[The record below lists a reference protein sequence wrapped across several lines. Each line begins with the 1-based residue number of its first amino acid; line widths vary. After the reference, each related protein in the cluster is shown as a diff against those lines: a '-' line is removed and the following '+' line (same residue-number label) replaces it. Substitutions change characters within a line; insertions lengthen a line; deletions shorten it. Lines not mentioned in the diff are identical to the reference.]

1 MCGEPDAVGMGSGYT
16 VGIDLG
22 TTRSAVAYVAGG
34 DPEVITTGNSGES
47 VIPSVVQFTEDGEV
61 NVGQTAANLAVQHP
75 DRTVTEVKRE
85 MGREEPLTVAG
96 EEYLPEQLSS
106 LILEHIVDHAE
117 GSIGRDVD
125 GAVITVPAYFD
136 DRKRT
141 ATETAGEIAGI
152 EVERLLPEPSAACLA
167 YGLHESKLGESEAEL
182 AFVYDLGGG
191 TFDAT
196 LVEIDYEINSVE
208 TLHTAGDNK
217 LGGSDWT
224 QQIVDWMIDQIHDD
238 WMIDQIHDDTG
249 VDIEDNPEQLARIRQ
264 EAKSAKHRLSD
275 LPSTDVSVP
284 FVVPEQ
290 SYTFAET
297 LSREQFEELTADLA
311 AATTDPLDDLFGRAD
326 YAPADVDKVLLV
338 GGSVRMPHIQELVGD
353 YFEQEASMEINPEE
367 AVALGAAIQ
376 AEIIDEGGADASA
389 MLPGET
395 DDIVL
400 IDVVPQSLGVRL
412 SDGSIDHIIEQD
424 EQIPT
429 STRKESYGTVEQGQT
444 SVQIRV
450 YQGEGDTAEEN
461 TKIGTAVL
469 RDIPPRPPGEP
480 SLAVEFRITTDG
492 RLAVTGE
499 DLKTGKQVETEI
511 ESALRHS
518 PEEIDDLGEELPA
531 LREP

>member
-1 MCGEPDAVGMGSGYT
+1 MAGGYT

-34 DPEVITTGNSGES
+34 DPEVISTGNSGES
-47 VIPSVVQFTEDGEV
+47 VIPSVVQFGEDGAV
-61 NVGQTAANLAVQHP
+61 NVGQTAANVAVQYP
-75 DRTVTEVKRE
+75 DRTVTEIKRE
-85 MGREEPLTVAG
+85 MGSDEPITVAG
-96 EEYLPEQLSS
+96 EEYLPEQISS
-106 LILEHIVDHAE
+106 LILEHIVDEAE
-117 GSIGRDVD
+117 ASIGRDVD

-136 DRKRT
+136 DTKRT
-141 ATETAGEIAGI
+141 ATESAGEIAGLD
-152 EVERLLPEPSAACLA
+152 VKRLLPEPSAACLA
-167 YGLHESKLGESEAEL
+167 YGLHESKLGDSEAEL

-208 TLHTAGDNK
+208 TLHTAGNNE

-224 QQIVDWMIDQIHDD
+224 QRIVDWMTDEIRA
-238 WMIDQIHDDTG
+238 DTG
-249 VDIEDNPEQLARIRQ
+249 VDVTETPEQLARVRE
-264 EAKSAKHRLSD
+264 EARAAKHRLSD
-275 LPSTDVSVP
+275 LQSTEVSVP
-284 FVVPEQ
+284 FVVPEE
-290 SYTFAET
+290 SYT
-297 LSREQFEELTADLA
+297 LSVELTREEFERRTADLA
-311 AATTDPLDDLFGRAD
+311 AATTDPLDDLFDRAD
-326 YAPADVDKVLLV
+326 YEPEEVDKVLLA
-338 GGSVRMPHIQELVGD
+338 GGSVRMPHIQELVSD
-353 YFEQEASMEINPEE
+353 YFDQEASMEINPEE

-400 IDVVPQSLGVRL
+400 IDVVPQSFGVRL
-412 SDGSIDHIIEQD
+412 SDGTVDHIIEQD

-429 STRKESYGTVEQGQT
+429 STRKEGYGTVEPEQT

-450 YQGEGDTAEEN
+450 YQGEGETAEEN

-492 RLAVTGE
+492 RLEVTGE
-499 DLKTGKQVETEI
+499 DLETGKQVETAI
-511 ESALRHS
+511 ESALHHS
-518 PEEIDDLGEELPA
+518 PEEIDDLGEQLPS
-531 LREP
+531 LSES

>member
-1 MCGEPDAVGMGSGYT
+1 MGEGYT

-34 DPEVITTGNSGES
+34 DPEVIKTGNSGES
-47 VIPSVVQFTEDGEV
+47 VIPSVVQFGEDGAV
-61 NVGQTAANLAVQHP
+61 NVGQTAANMAIQHP

-85 MGREEPLTVAG
+85 MGSEEPLTVAG
-96 EEYLPEQLSS
+96 EEYLPEQISS
-106 LILEHIVDHAE
+106 LILEHIVDEAE
-117 GSIGRDVD
+117 ASIGRDVE

-136 DRKRT
+136 DPKRT
-141 ATETAGEIAGI
+141 ATESAGEIAGLD
-152 EVERLLPEPSAACLA
+152 VKRLLPEPSAACLA
-167 YGLHESKLGESEAEL
+167 YGLHEQKLGNAEAEL

-208 TLHTAGDNK
+208 TLHTAGNNS
-217 LGGSDWT
+217 LGGSNWT
-224 QQIVDWMIDQIHDD
+224 QRIVDWMVDRIGT
-238 WMIDQIHDDTG
+238 DTG
-249 VDIEDNPEQLARIRQ
+249 VDITNDTEQLARVRE

-275 LPSTDVSVP
+275 LQSTEVSVP
-284 FVVPEQ
+284 FVVPEE
-290 SYTFAET
+290 SYTFSEELT
-297 LSREQFEELTADLA
+297 RERFEELTADLA
-311 AATTDPLDDLFGRAD
+311 DSTTEPLDALFERAD
-326 YAPADVDKVLLV
+326 YEPEDVDKVLLA
-338 GGSVRMPHIQELVGD
+338 GGSVRMPHIQDLVSD

-376 AEIIDEGGADASA
+376 AEIIDEGGADAAA

-400 IDVVPQSLGVRL
+400 IDVVPKSLGVRL

-429 STRKESYGTVEQGQT
+429 STRKEGYGTVEPEQT
-444 SVQIRV
+444 SVQIHV
-450 YQGEGDTAEEN
+450 YQGEGNSAEEN
-461 TKIGTAVL
+461 TKIGRAVL
-469 RDIPPRPPGEP
+469 RNIPPRPPGEP

-492 RLAVTGE
+492 QLEVTGE
-499 DLKTGKQVETEI
+499 DLKTGKQVETAI

-518 PEEIDDLGEELPA
+518 PEEIDELDEQLPA
-531 LREP
+531 LDES

>member
-1 MCGEPDAVGMGSGYT
+1 MGSGYT

-75 DRTVTEVKRE
+75 ERTVTEIKRE
-85 MGREEPLTVAG
+85 MGSEEPISVAG
-96 EEYLPEQLSS
+96 EEYLPEQISS
-106 LILEHIVDHAE
+106 LILEHIIDEAE
-117 GSIGRDVD
+117 ASIGRDVD
-125 GAVITVPAYFD
+125 SAVITVPAYFD
-136 DRKRT
+136 DPKRT
-141 ATETAGEIAGI
+141 ATETAGEIAGLD
-152 EVERLLPEPSAACLA
+152 VERLLPEPSAACLA
-167 YGLHESKLGESEAEL
+167 YGLHESKLGNGEAEL

-208 TLHTAGDNK
+208 TLHTAGDNE

-224 QQIVDWMIDQIHDD
+224 ERIVGWMIETIEA
-238 WMIDQIHDDTG
+238 DTG
-249 VDIEDNPEQLARIRQ
+249 IDIEENPEQLARIRQ

-297 LSREQFEELTADLA
+297 LSREEFEELTADLA
-311 AATTDPLDDLFGRAD
+311 AATTDPLDDLFDRAD

-353 YFEQEASMEINPEE
+353 YFEQEPSTEINPEE

-376 AEIIDEGGADASA
+376 AEIIDDSGADASA

-412 SDGSIDHIIEQD
+412 SDGSIDHIIDQD

-429 STRKESYGTVEQGQT
+429 STRKESYGTVEEGQT

-450 YQGEGDTAEEN
+450 YQGDGDTAAET

-492 RLAVTGE
+492 QLEVTGE
-499 DLKTGKQVETEI
+499 DLKTGKQVETAI

>member
-1 MCGEPDAVGMGSGYT
+1 MAGGYT

-34 DPEVITTGNSGES
+34 DPEVISTGNSGES
-47 VIPSVVQFTEDGEV
+47 VIPSVVQFGEDGAV
-61 NVGQTAANLAVQHP
+61 NVGQTAANVAVQYP
-75 DRTVTEVKRE
+75 DRTVTEIKRE
-85 MGREEPLTVAG
+85 MGSDEPITVAG
-96 EEYLPEQLSS
+96 EEYLPEQISS
-106 LILEHIVDHAE
+106 LILEHIVDEAE
-117 GSIGRDVD
+117 ASIGRDVD

-136 DRKRT
+136 DTKRT
-141 ATETAGEIAGI
+141 ATESAGEIAGLD
-152 EVERLLPEPSAACLA
+152 VKRLLPEPSAACLA
-167 YGLHESKLGESEAEL
+167 YGLHESKLGDSEAEL

-208 TLHTAGDNK
+208 TLHTAGNNE

-224 QQIVDWMIDQIHDD
+224 QRIVDWMTDEIRA
-238 WMIDQIHDDTG
+238 DTG
-249 VDIEDNPEQLARIRQ
+249 VDVTETPEQLARVRE
-264 EAKSAKHRLSD
+264 EARAAKHRLSD
-275 LPSTDVSVP
+275 LQSTEVSVP
-284 FVVPEQ
+284 FVVPEE
-290 SYTFAET
+290 SYT
-297 LSREQFEELTADLA
+297 LSVELTREEFERRTADLA
-311 AATTDPLDDLFGRAD
+311 AATTDPLDDLFERAD
-326 YAPADVDKVLLV
+326 YEPEEVDKVLLA
-338 GGSVRMPHIQELVGD
+338 GGSVRMPHIQELVSD
-353 YFEQEASMEINPEE
+353 YFDQEASMEINPEE

-400 IDVVPQSLGVRL
+400 IDVVPQSFGVRL
-412 SDGSIDHIIEQD
+412 SDGTVDHIIEQD

-429 STRKESYGTVEQGQT
+429 STRKEGYGTVEPEQT

-450 YQGEGDTAEEN
+450 YQGEGETAEEN

-492 RLAVTGE
+492 RLEVTGE
-499 DLKTGKQVETEI
+499 DLETGKQVETAI
-511 ESALRHS
+511 ESALHHS
-518 PEEIDDLGEELPA
+518 PEEIDDLGEQLPS
-531 LREP
+531 LSES

>member
-1 MCGEPDAVGMGSGYT
+1 MGEGYT

-61 NVGQTAANLAVQHP
+61 NVGQTAENLAVQHP

-96 EEYLPEQLSS
+96 EEYLPEQISS
-106 LILEHIVDHAE
+106 VILEHIVEAAE
-117 GSIGRDVD
+117 SSIGREVD

-136 DRKRT
+136 DPKRT
-141 ATETAGEIAGI
+141 ATESAGEIADLA
-152 EVERLLPEPSAACLA
+152 VERLLPEPSAACLA

-191 TFDAT
+191 TLDAT

-208 TLHTAGDNK
+208 TLHTAGDND

-224 QQIVDWMIDQIHDD
+224 ERIAEWMIETIEA
-238 WMIDQIHDDTG
+238 DTG
-249 VDIEDNPEQLARIRQ
+249 VDIEGDPEQLARIRQ

-284 FVVPEQ
+284 FVVPEE

-297 LSREQFEELTADLA
+297 LSRERFEELTADLA
-311 AATTDPLDDLFGRAD
+311 AATTDPLDDLFDRAD
-326 YAPADVDKVLLV
+326 HTPADVDKVLLV
-338 GGSVRMPHIQELVGD
+338 GGSVRMPHIRELVGN
-353 YFEQEASMEINPEE
+353 YFEQEASSEINPEE

-376 AEIIDEGGADASA
+376 AEIIDDSGADASA

-412 SDGSIDHIIEQD
+412 SDGRIDHIIEQD

-429 STRKESYGTVEQGQT
+429 STRKESYGTVEEGQT

-450 YQGEGDTAEEN
+450 YQGEGETAAEA

-518 PEEIDDLGEELPA
+518 SEEIDALGEELPA
-531 LREP
+531 KREP

>member
-1 MCGEPDAVGMGSGYT
+1 MGEGYT

-34 DPEVITTGNSGES
+34 DPEVISTGNSGES
-47 VIPSVVQFTEDGEV
+47 VIPSVVQFGEDGAV
-61 NVGQTAANLAVQHP
+61 NVGQTAANMAIQHP

-85 MGREEPLTVAG
+85 MGSEEPLAVAG
-96 EEYLPEQLSS
+96 EEYLPEQISS
-106 LILEHIVDHAE
+106 LILEHIVEEAE
-117 GSIGRDVD
+117 TSIGRDVE

-136 DRKRT
+136 DPKRT
-141 ATETAGEIAGI
+141 ATESAGEIAGLD
-152 EVERLLPEPSAACLA
+152 VKRLLPEPSAACLA
-167 YGLHESKLGESEAEL
+167 YGLHEQKLGNAEAEL

-208 TLHTAGDNK
+208 TLHTAGNNS
-217 LGGSDWT
+217 LGGSNWT
-224 QQIVDWMIDQIHDD
+224 QRIVDWMVDNIGT
-238 WMIDQIHDDTG
+238 DTG
-249 VDIEDNPEQLARIRQ
+249 VDVTEDAEQLARVRE

-275 LPSTDVSVP
+275 LQSTEVSVP
-284 FVVPEQ
+284 FVVPEE
-290 SYTFAET
+290 SYTFSEELT
-297 LSREQFEELTADLA
+297 REQFEELTADLA
-311 AATTDPLDDLFGRAD
+311 DATTDPLDDLFERAD
-326 YAPADVDKVLLV
+326 YEPEEVDKVLLA
-338 GGSVRMPHIQELVGD
+338 GGSVRMPHIQDLVSN

-376 AEIIDEGGADASA
+376 AEIIDEGGADAAA

-400 IDVVPQSLGVRL
+400 IDVVPKSLGVRL

-429 STRKESYGTVEQGQT
+429 STRKEGYGTVEPDQT
-444 SVQIRV
+444 SVQIHV
-450 YQGEGDTAEEN
+450 YQGEGDTAEAN
-461 TKIGTAVL
+461 TKIGRAVL
-469 RDIPPRPPGEP
+469 RNIPPRPPGEP

-492 RLAVTGE
+492 QLEVTGE
-499 DLKTGKQVETEI
+499 DLKTGKQVETAI

-518 PEEIDDLGEELPA
+518 PAEIDELDEQLPA
-531 LREP
+531 LNES

>member
-1 MCGEPDAVGMGSGYT
+1 MGEGYT

-34 DPEVITTGNSGES
+34 DPEVISTGNSGES
-47 VIPSVVQFTEDGEV
+47 VIPSVVQFGEDGAV
-61 NVGQTAANLAVQHP
+61 NVGQTAANMAIQHP
-75 DRTVTEVKRE
+75 DRTVTEVKRK
-85 MGREEPLTVAG
+85 MGDEEPLAVAG
-96 EEYLPEQLSS
+96 EEYLPEQISS
-106 LILEHIVDHAE
+106 LILEHIVEEAE
-117 GSIGRDVD
+117 ASIGRDVE

-136 DRKRT
+136 DPKRT
-141 ATETAGEIAGI
+141 ATESAGEIAGLD
-152 EVERLLPEPSAACLA
+152 VKRLLPEPSAACLA
-167 YGLHESKLGESEAEL
+167 YGLHEQKLGNAEAEL

-208 TLHTAGDNK
+208 TLHTAGNNS
-217 LGGSDWT
+217 LGGSNWT
-224 QQIVDWMIDQIHDD
+224 QRIVDWMVDIIGT
-238 WMIDQIHDDTG
+238 DTG
-249 VDIEDNPEQLARIRQ
+249 VDITDDAEQLARVRE

-275 LPSTDVSVP
+275 LQSTEVSVP
-284 FVVPEQ
+284 FVVPEE
-290 SYTFAET
+290 SYTFSEELT
-297 LSREQFEELTADLA
+297 REQFEELTAELA
-311 AATTDPLDDLFGRAD
+311 DATTDPLDDLFERAD
-326 YAPADVDKVLLV
+326 YEPEDVDKVLLA
-338 GGSVRMPHIQELVGD
+338 GGSVRMPHIQDLVSD

-376 AEIIDEGGADASA
+376 AEIIDEGGADAAA

-400 IDVVPQSLGVRL
+400 IDVVPKSLGVRL

-429 STRKESYGTVEQGQT
+429 STRKEGYGTVEPEQT
-444 SVQIRV
+444 SVQIHV
-450 YQGEGDTAEEN
+450 YQGEDNSAEAN
-461 TKIGTAVL
+461 TKIGRAVL

-492 RLAVTGE
+492 QLEVTGE
-499 DLKTGKQVETEI
+499 DLKTGKQVETAI

-518 PEEIDDLGEELPA
+518 PEEIDELDEQLPA
-531 LREP
+531 LDES

>member
-1 MCGEPDAVGMGSGYT
+1 MGEGYT

-34 DPEVITTGNSGES
+34 DPEVIKTGNSGES
-47 VIPSVVQFTEDGEV
+47 VIPSVVQFGEDGAV
-61 NVGQTAANLAVQHP
+61 NVGQTAANMAIQHP

-85 MGREEPLTVAG
+85 MGSEEPLTVAG
-96 EEYLPEQLSS
+96 EEYLPEQISS
-106 LILEHIVDHAE
+106 LILEHIVDEAE
-117 GSIGRDVD
+117 ASIGREVE

-136 DRKRT
+136 DPKRT
-141 ATETAGEIAGI
+141 ATESAGEIAGLD
-152 EVERLLPEPSAACLA
+152 VKRLLPEPSAACLA
-167 YGLHESKLGESEAEL
+167 YGLHEQKLGNAEAEL

-208 TLHTAGDNK
+208 TLHTAGNNS
-217 LGGSDWT
+217 LGGSNWT
-224 QQIVDWMIDQIHDD
+224 QRIVDWMVDSIGT
-238 WMIDQIHDDTG
+238 DTG
-249 VDIEDNPEQLARIRQ
+249 VDITNDTEQLARVRE

-275 LPSTDVSVP
+275 LQSTEVSVP
-284 FVVPEQ
+284 FVVPEE
-290 SYTFAET
+290 SYTFSEELT
-297 LSREQFEELTADLA
+297 REQFEELTAELA
-311 AATTDPLDDLFGRAD
+311 DATTDPLDDLFERAD
-326 YAPADVDKVLLV
+326 YEPEEVDKVLLA
-338 GGSVRMPHIQELVGD
+338 GGSVRMPHIQELVSD

-376 AEIIDEGGADASA
+376 AEIIDEGGADAAA

-400 IDVVPQSLGVRL
+400 IDVVPKSLGVRL

-429 STRKESYGTVEQGQT
+429 STRKEGYGTVEPEQT
-444 SVQIRV
+444 SVQIHV
-450 YQGEGDTAEEN
+450 YQGEGDTAEAN
-461 TKIGTAVL
+461 TKIGRAVL

-492 RLAVTGE
+492 QLEVTGE
-499 DLKTGKQVETEI
+499 DLKTGKQVETTV

-518 PEEIDDLGEELPA
+518 PEEIDELDEQLPA
-531 LREP
+531 LEES

>member
-1 MCGEPDAVGMGSGYT
+1 MGEGYT

-47 VIPSVVQFTEDGEV
+47 VIPSVVQFDEDGAV
-61 NVGQTAANLAVQHP
+61 NVGQTAANLAIQHP
-75 DRTVTEVKRE
+75 DRTVTEIKRE
-85 MGREEPLTVAG
+85 MGSEEPIAVAG
-96 EEYLPEQLSS
+96 EEYLPEQISS
-106 LILEHIVDHAE
+106 LILEHVVEEAE
-117 GSIGRDVD
+117 ASIGRDVE

-136 DRKRT
+136 DTKRT
-141 ATETAGEIAGI
+141 ATESAGEIAGLD
-152 EVERLLPEPSAACLA
+152 VKRLLPEPSAACLA

-208 TLHTAGDNK
+208 TLHTAGDND

-224 QQIVDWMIDQIHDD
+224 DRIVEWITEGIHADTDVAVEDD
-238 WMIDQIHDDTG
+238 
-249 VDIEDNPEQLARIRQ
+249 PEQLARIRQ

-275 LPSTDVSVP
+275 LNSTEVSVP

-290 SYTFAET
+290 SYTFSEELT
-297 LSREQFEELTADLA
+297 REKFEELTADLA
-311 AATTDPLDDLFGRAD
+311 AATTDPLDDLFERAD
-326 YAPADVDKVLLV
+326 YTPDQVDKVLLA
-338 GGSVRMPHIQELVGD
+338 GGSVRMPHIQELVSD

-367 AVALGAAIQ
+367 AIALGAAIQ
-376 AEIIDEGGADASA
+376 AEIIDEDGADAAA

-429 STRKESYGTVEQGQT
+429 STRKESYGTVEPGQT

-492 RLAVTGE
+492 RLEVTGE
-499 DLKTGKQVETEI
+499 DLKTGKQVETAI
-511 ESALRHS
+511 ESALHHS
-518 PEEIDDLGEELPA
+518 PEEIDDLGEQLPA
-531 LREP
+531 LNEP

>member
-1 MCGEPDAVGMGSGYT
+1 MGEGYT

-34 DPEVITTGNSGES
+34 DPEVIKTGNSGES
-47 VIPSVVQFTEDGEV
+47 VIPSVVQFGEDGAV
-61 NVGQTAANLAVQHP
+61 NVGQTAANMAIQHP

-85 MGREEPLTVAG
+85 MGSEEPLTVAG
-96 EEYLPEQLSS
+96 EEYLPEQISS
-106 LILEHIVDHAE
+106 LILEHIVDEAE
-117 GSIGRDVD
+117 ASIGREVE

-136 DRKRT
+136 DPKRT
-141 ATETAGEIAGI
+141 ATESAGEIAGLD
-152 EVERLLPEPSAACLA
+152 VKRLLPEPSAACLA
-167 YGLHESKLGESEAEL
+167 YGLHEQKLGNADAEL

-208 TLHTAGDNK
+208 TLHTAGNNS
-217 LGGSDWT
+217 LGGSNWT
-224 QQIVDWMIDQIHDD
+224 QRIVDWMVDSIGT
-238 WMIDQIHDDTG
+238 DTG
-249 VDIEDNPEQLARIRQ
+249 VDITNDTEQLARVRE

-275 LPSTDVSVP
+275 LQSTEVSVP
-284 FVVPEQ
+284 FVVPEE
-290 SYTFAET
+290 SYTFSEELT
-297 LSREQFEELTADLA
+297 REQFEELTAELA
-311 AATTDPLDDLFGRAD
+311 DATTDPLDDLFERAD
-326 YAPADVDKVLLV
+326 YEPEEVDKVLLA
-338 GGSVRMPHIQELVGD
+338 GGSVRMPHIQELVSD

-376 AEIIDEGGADASA
+376 AEIIDEGGADAAA

-400 IDVVPQSLGVRL
+400 IDVVPKSLGVRL

-429 STRKESYGTVEQGQT
+429 STRKEGYGTVEPEQT
-444 SVQIRV
+444 SVQIHV
-450 YQGEGDTAEEN
+450 YQGEGDTAEAN
-461 TKIGTAVL
+461 TKIGRAVL

-492 RLAVTGE
+492 QLEVTGE
-499 DLKTGKQVETEI
+499 DLKTGKQVETTV

-518 PEEIDDLGEELPA
+518 PEEIDELDEQLPA
-531 LREP
+531 LDES

>member
-1 MCGEPDAVGMGSGYT
+1 MGEGYT

-34 DPEVITTGNSGES
+34 DPEVIKTGNSGES
-47 VIPSVVQFTEDGEV
+47 VIPSVVQFGEDGAV
-61 NVGQTAANLAVQHP
+61 NVGQTAANMAIQHP

-85 MGREEPLTVAG
+85 MGSEEPLSVAG
-96 EEYLPEQLSS
+96 EEYLPEQISS
-106 LILEHIVDHAE
+106 LILEHIVDEAE
-117 GSIGRDVD
+117 ASIGREVE

-136 DRKRT
+136 DPKRT
-141 ATETAGEIAGI
+141 ATESAGEIAGLD
-152 EVERLLPEPSAACLA
+152 VKRLLPEPSAACLA
-167 YGLHESKLGESEAEL
+167 YGLHEQKLGNAEAEL

-208 TLHTAGDNK
+208 TLHTAGNNS
-217 LGGSDWT
+217 LGGSNWT
-224 QQIVDWMIDQIHDD
+224 QRIVDWMVDTIGT
-238 WMIDQIHDDTG
+238 DTG
-249 VDIEDNPEQLARIRQ
+249 VDITNDTEQLARVRE

-275 LPSTDVSVP
+275 LQSTEVSVP
-284 FVVPEQ
+284 FVVPEE
-290 SYTFAET
+290 SYTFSEELT
-297 LSREQFEELTADLA
+297 RERFEELTAELA
-311 AATTDPLDDLFGRAD
+311 DATTDPLDDLFERAD
-326 YAPADVDKVLLV
+326 YEPEEVDKVLLA
-338 GGSVRMPHIQELVGD
+338 GGSVRMPHIQELVSD

-376 AEIIDEGGADASA
+376 AEIIDEGGADAAA

-400 IDVVPQSLGVRL
+400 IDVVPKSLGVRL

-429 STRKESYGTVEQGQT
+429 STRKEGYGTVEPEQT
-444 SVQIRV
+444 SVQIHV
-450 YQGEGDTAEEN
+450 YQGEGDTAEAN
-461 TKIGTAVL
+461 TKIGRAVL

-492 RLAVTGE
+492 QLEVTGE
-499 DLKTGKQVETEI
+499 DLKTGKQVETTV

-518 PEEIDDLGEELPA
+518 PEEIDELDEQLPA
-531 LREP
+531 LDES

>member
-1 MCGEPDAVGMGSGYT
+1 MGEGYT

-34 DPEVITTGNSGES
+34 DPEVIKTGNSGES
-47 VIPSVVQFTEDGEV
+47 VIPSVVQFGEDGAV
-61 NVGQTAANLAVQHP
+61 NVGQTAANMAIQHP

-85 MGREEPLTVAG
+85 MGSEEPLSVAG
-96 EEYLPEQLSS
+96 EEYLPEQISS
-106 LILEHIVDHAE
+106 LILEHIVDEAE
-117 GSIGRDVD
+117 ASIGREVE

-136 DRKRT
+136 DPKRT
-141 ATETAGEIAGI
+141 ATESAGEIAGLD
-152 EVERLLPEPSAACLA
+152 VKRLLPEPSAACLA
-167 YGLHESKLGESEAEL
+167 YGLHEQKLGNADAEL

-208 TLHTAGDNK
+208 TLHTGGNNS
-217 LGGSDWT
+217 LGGSNWT
-224 QQIVDWMIDQIHDD
+224 RRVVDWMVDNIGT
-238 WMIDQIHDDTG
+238 DTG
-249 VDIEDNPEQLARIRQ
+249 VDITNDTEQLARVRE

-275 LPSTDVSVP
+275 LQSTEVSVP
-284 FVVPEQ
+284 FVVPEE
-290 SYTFAET
+290 SYTFSEELT
-297 LSREQFEELTADLA
+297 REQFEELTAELA
-311 AATTDPLDDLFGRAD
+311 DATTDPLDDLFERAD
-326 YAPADVDKVLLV
+326 YEPEEVDKVLLA
-338 GGSVRMPHIQELVGD
+338 GGSVRMPHIQELVSD

-376 AEIIDEGGADASA
+376 AEIIDEGGADAAA

-400 IDVVPQSLGVRL
+400 IDVVPKSLGVRL
-412 SDGSIDHIIEQD
+412 SDGAIDHIIEQD

-429 STRKESYGTVEQGQT
+429 STRKEGYGTVEPEQT
-444 SVQIRV
+444 SVQIHV
-450 YQGEGDTAEEN
+450 YQGEGDTAEAN
-461 TKIGTAVL
+461 TKIGRAVL

-492 RLAVTGE
+492 QLEVTGE
-499 DLKTGKQVETEI
+499 DLKTGKQVETTV

-518 PEEIDDLGEELPA
+518 PEEIDELDEQLPA
-531 LREP
+531 LEES

>member
-1 MCGEPDAVGMGSGYT
+1 MGEGYT

-34 DPEVITTGNSGES
+34 DPEVIKTGNSGES
-47 VIPSVVQFTEDGEV
+47 VIPSVVQFGEDGAV
-61 NVGQTAANLAVQHP
+61 NVGQTAANMAIQHP

-85 MGREEPLTVAG
+85 MGSEEPLSVAG
-96 EEYLPEQLSS
+96 EEYLPEQISS
-106 LILEHIVDHAE
+106 LILEHIVDEAE
-117 GSIGRDVD
+117 ASIGREVE

-136 DRKRT
+136 DPKRT
-141 ATETAGEIAGI
+141 ATESAGEIAGLD
-152 EVERLLPEPSAACLA
+152 VKRLLPEPSAACLA
-167 YGLHESKLGESEAEL
+167 YGLHEQKLGNAEAEL

-208 TLHTAGDNK
+208 TLHTAGNNS
-217 LGGSDWT
+217 LGGSNWT
-224 QQIVDWMIDQIHDD
+224 QRIVDWMVDTIGT
-238 WMIDQIHDDTG
+238 DTG
-249 VDIEDNPEQLARIRQ
+249 VDITSDTEQLARVRE

-275 LPSTDVSVP
+275 LQSTEVSVP
-284 FVVPEQ
+284 FVVPEE
-290 SYTFAET
+290 SYTFSEELT
-297 LSREQFEELTADLA
+297 RERFEELTAELA
-311 AATTDPLDDLFGRAD
+311 DATTDPLDDLFERAD
-326 YAPADVDKVLLV
+326 YEPEEVDKVLLA
-338 GGSVRMPHIQELVGD
+338 GGSVRMPHIQELVSD

-376 AEIIDEGGADASA
+376 AEIIDEGGADAAA

-400 IDVVPQSLGVRL
+400 IDVVPKSLGVRL

-429 STRKESYGTVEQGQT
+429 STRKEGYGTVEPEQT
-444 SVQIRV
+444 SVQIHV
-450 YQGEGDTAEEN
+450 YQGEGDTAEAN
-461 TKIGTAVL
+461 TKIGRAVL

-492 RLAVTGE
+492 QLEVTGE
-499 DLKTGKQVETEI
+499 DLKTGKQVETTV

-518 PEEIDDLGEELPA
+518 PEEIDELDEQLPA
-531 LREP
+531 LDES